1 MPATTTR
8 RERCGKRTKSS
19 TRRRRSKDAKEASDK
34 AQKWSTATSEGSTAQ
49 SKRSK
54 LRRPKGTLQHCT
66 YCQKHGWSTPSNPK
80 IKDYIPIAYV
90 KARRRKRQG
99 RASGGISVY
108 KHKDCTTPIRQLPQ
122 VCTEH
127 DHGRRCKTC
136 PPPTDVITLEIGGS
150 EVKAERTTVTAYY
163 CPPNQGPG
171 GEARYFGKLT
181 KYMEWLSLHN
191 HRSILVGDSNGDRN
205 LQGQPRFN
213 KSRNNRAAEAL
224 VQLERKTGH
233 TWMRPSNKGPCFTRY
248 AISRERMDNEPDYD
262 PADATSAVDHL
273 SICPQ
278 VRREGQLMSYRLH
291 EELHMG
297 ADHVGLQFVIR
308 AATCI
313 ELPLSKKPR
322 ESKRKRMIK
331 DEPPTLEY
339 ERRSRTALEKWL
351 TAFPVRTGDLS
362 TRTRHMNKAAT
373 KLNKTLIKAAAKV
386 PCTRPRRRDDS
397 RRRGKKKAKTT
408 CSLLQATS
416 NRAGTRQSRRSAWA
430 EMQADA
436 EEESN
441 AMIDR
446 ENREWAEAMTNVK
459 EDIQRGNWTELWK
472 LKKAKLDK
480 LQDMTPYS
488 FTDDQGRHIWNRKEV
503 MQHIKTEAHLIAEP
517 GEDGYLG
524 PLDKV
529 LQEEL
534 EAAVRDH
541 QQEAD
546 QAPAWKPEASHVKT
560 MLNYFRRAYV
570 GRTAAGPDG
579 VTPDLIIF
587 ADKTIK
593 DCLLRLLELIGDT
606 GRTPRCWRNMR
617 IVLAHK
623 EGRDP
628 ESEEKLP
635 TTLHRIA
642 HDEGSREST
651 GRTR

>member
-1 MPATTTR
+1 MTDAGYNNKKR
-8 RERCGKRTKSS
+8 KEWEVWEEDQVQHQEEEKQGRERSFRQGTEVEYRNVRGIYSS
-19 TRRRRSKDAKEASDK
+19 IKEIEAAAAKGYTPALYIL
-34 AQKWSTATSEGSTAQ
+34 SETWMEHAEQ
-49 SKRSK
+49 
-54 LRRPKGTLQHCT
+54 
-66 YCQKHGWSTPSNPK
+66 PK

-322 ESKRKRMIK
+322 ESKRK
-331 DEPPTLEY
+331 
-339 ERRSRTALEKWL
+339 
-351 TAFPVRTGDLS
+351 
-362 TRTRHMNKAAT
+362 
-373 KLNKTLIKAAAKV
+373 
-386 PCTRPRRRDDS
+386 
-397 RRRGKKKAKTT
+397 
-408 CSLLQATS
+408 SL
-416 NRAGTRQSRRSAWA
+416 
-430 EMQADA
+430 
-436 EEESN
+436 
-441 AMIDR
+441 
-446 ENREWAEAMTNVK
+446 
-459 EDIQRGNWTELWK
+459 
-472 LKKAKLDK
+472 
-480 LQDMTPYS
+480 
-488 FTDDQGRHIWNRKEV
+488 
-503 MQHIKTEAHLIAEP
+503 
-517 GEDGYLG
+517 
-524 PLDKV
+524 
-529 LQEEL
+529 
-534 EAAVRDH
+534 
-541 QQEAD
+541 
-546 QAPAWKPEASHVKT
+546 
-560 MLNYFRRAYV
+560 
-570 GRTAAGPDG
+570 
-579 VTPDLIIF
+579 
-587 ADKTIK
+587 
-593 DCLLRLLELIGDT
+593 
-606 GRTPRCWRNMR
+606 
-617 IVLAHK
+617 
-623 EGRDP
+623 
-628 ESEEKLP
+628 
-635 TTLHRIA
+635 
-642 HDEGSREST
+642 
-651 GRTR
+651 